1 MNSNLHK
8 IGLNRGES
16 YINSPKWLQNK
27 KTTINPKNKDDKGFQ
42 YTFTVAINY
51 RNFKKKKGY
60 QKLSLLLNSLRK
72 FWKKCLLEKFD
83 FFPIKVRKT
92 FTGKSLH

>member
-51 RNFKKKKGY
+51 RNFKKK
-60 QKLSLLLNSLRK
+60 S
-72 FWKKCLLEKFD
+72 LLEKFD